1 MTPDLARA
9 LRRAVA
15 RPSVVRTEAV
25 VLRVH
30 PFSRTS
36 HLVVWL
42 TREGLRLATSVKGA
56 ARPDSPFLGQYDL
69 YYACDLLYY
78 ARARDGVHVAREC
91 EPLRRRD
98 ALRTNWRAEHCAS
111 WFAALAN
118 LVSDAGAPFPGLY
131 RLLDETL
138 DVLAALPG
146 APSPALFAR
155 YEAKLLA
162 EAGLRPNFDLPPGSR
177 PGSSLRFHLADG
189 RAIPDAPASD
199 PLRLASLASS
209 PSGGAADPLRLASLA
224 SSPSGGASFA
234 QGADPRREASAPSL
248 RGLPA
253 KPGGGVIQHSAF
265 SIQHSTGS
273 PEPVVRLPAPA
284 AALFDELADSPSIGP
299 GSTHARLAPR
309 AVGPLLRFLGL
320 FLRYHLPDAP
330 LEGRALALAALAA
343 SPSRPDDARSDG
355 LSGR

>member
-1 MTPDLARA
+1 MTPDLERA

-98 ALRTNWRAEHCAS
+98 ELRSNWRAEHCAS

-162 EAGLRPNFDLPPGSR
+162 EAGLRPNFAPPPGSR
-177 PGSSLRFHLADG
+177 PGASLRFHLADG
-189 RAIPDAPASD
+189 RAIPESPKAPAD
-199 PLRLASLASS
+199 IRHPAS
-209 PSGGAADPLRLASLA
+209 GIR
-224 SSPSGGASFA
+224 
-234 QGADPRREASAPSL
+234 
-248 RGLPA
+248 
-253 KPGGGVIQHSAF
+253 
-265 SIQHSTGS
+265 HSTGSGS
-273 PEPVVRLPAPA
+273 PEPVVRLPAAA

-330 LEGRALALAALAA
+330 LEGRALALAALA
-343 SPSRPDDARSDG
+343 R
-355 LSGR
+355 

>member
-162 EAGLRPNFDLPPGSR
+162 EAGLRPNFAPPPGSR
-177 PGSSLRFHLADG
+177 PGASLRFHLADG
-189 RAIPDAPASD
+189 RAIPDAPLAED
-199 PLRLASLASS
+199 PARHSSLVT
-209 PSGGAADPLRLASLA
+209 R
-224 SSPSGGASFA
+224 
-234 QGADPRREASAPSL
+234 
-248 RGLPA
+248 
-253 KPGGGVIQHSAF
+253 HSN
-265 SIQHSTGS
+265 GS
-273 PEPVVRLPAPA
+273 PEPVVRLPASA

-330 LEGRALALAALAA
+330 IEGRALALAALA
-343 SPSRPDDARSDG
+343 R
-355 LSGR
+355 

>member
-98 ALRTNWRAEHCAS
+98 ELRTNWRAEHCAS

-162 EAGLRPNFDLPPGSR
+162 EAGLRPNFAPPPGSR
-177 PGSSLRFHLADG
+177 PGASLRFHLADG
-189 RAIPDAPASD
+189 RTIPDAPLATD
-199 PLRLASLASS
+199 PARHSSLVA
-209 PSGGAADPLRLASLA
+209 R
-224 SSPSGGASFA
+224 
-234 QGADPRREASAPSL
+234 
-248 RGLPA
+248 
-253 KPGGGVIQHSAF
+253 
-265 SIQHSTGS
+265 HSTGS
-273 PEPVVRLPAPA
+273 GAPEPVVRLPASA

-299 GSTHARLAPR
+299 GSTHALGAPPATR
-309 AVGPLLRFLGL
+309 PLLRFLGL

-330 LEGRALALAALAA
+330 IEGRALALAALA
-343 SPSRPDDARSDG
+343 R
-355 LSGR
+355 

>member
-162 EAGLRPNFDLPPGSR
+162 EAGLRPNFAPPPGSR
-177 PGSSLRFHLADG
+177 PGASLRFHLADG
-189 RAIPDAPASD
+189 RAIPDAP
-199 PLRLASLASS
+199 LAPA
-209 PSGGAADPLRLASLA
+209 PAD
-224 SSPSGGASFA
+224 
-234 QGADPRREASAPSL
+234 
-248 RGLPA
+248 
-253 KPGGGVIQHSAF
+253 IQHSAF
-265 SIQHSTGS
+265 GIQHSTGA
-273 PEPVVRLPAPA
+273 PEPVVRLPASA

-330 LEGRALALAALAA
+330 IEGRALALAALDPATT
-343 SPSRPDDARSDG
+343 P
-355 LSGR
+355 

>member
-98 ALRTNWRAEHCAS
+98 ELRTNWRAEHCAS

-162 EAGLRPNFDLPPGSR
+162 EAGLRPNFNLPPGAR
-177 PGSSLRFHLADG
+177 PGASLRFHLADG

-209 PSGGAADPLRLASLA
+209 PSW
-224 SSPSGGASFA
+224 
-234 QGADPRREASAPSL
+234 
-248 RGLPA
+248 
-253 KPGGGVIQHSAF
+253 GVIQHSAF

-330 LEGRALALAALAA
+330 LEGRALALAALA
-343 SPSRPDDARSDG
+343 R
-355 LSGR
+355 

>member
-1 MTPDLARA
+1 MTPDLERA

-42 TREGLRLATSVKGA
+42 TREGFRLATSVKGA
-56 ARPDSPFLGQYDL
+56 VRPDSPFLGQYDL
-69 YYACDLLYY
+69 YCACELLYY

-146 APSPALFAR
+146 APSPALVAR

-162 EAGLRPNFDLPPGSR
+162 EAGLRPNFAPPPGSR
-177 PGSSLRFHLADG
+177 PGASLRFHLADG
-189 RAIPDAPASD
+189 RAIPEGANAPT
-199 PLRLASLASS
+199 
-209 PSGGAADPLRLASLA
+209 G
-224 SSPSGGASFA
+224 
-234 QGADPRREASAPSL
+234 
-248 RGLPA
+248 
-253 KPGGGVIQHSAF
+253 IQHSAF

-273 PEPVVRLPAPA
+273 PEPVVRLPASS

-299 GSTHARLAPR
+299 SSTHALGAPR

-330 LEGRALALAALAA
+330 LEGRALALAALA
-343 SPSRPDDARSDG
+343 P
-355 LSGR
+355 

>member
-15 RPSVVRTEAV
+15 RPTVVRTEAV

-146 APSPALFAR
+146 APSPALLSR
-155 YEAKLLA
+155 AKT
-162 EAGLRPNFDLPPGSR
+162 
-177 PGSSLRFHLADG
+177 
-189 RAIPDAPASD
+189 
-199 PLRLASLASS
+199 
-209 PSGGAADPLRLASLA
+209 
-224 SSPSGGASFA
+224 
-234 QGADPRREASAPSL
+234 
-248 RGLPA
+248 
-253 KPGGGVIQHSAF
+253 V
-265 SIQHSTGS
+265 
-273 PEPVVRLPAPA
+273 
-284 AALFDELADSPSIGP
+284 
-299 GSTHARLAPR
+299 
-309 AVGPLLRFLGL
+309 
-320 FLRYHLPDAP
+320 
-330 LEGRALALAALAA
+330 
-343 SPSRPDDARSDG
+343 
-355 LSGR
+355 

>member
-1 MTPDLARA
+1 MTPDLERA

-56 ARPDSPFLGQYDL
+56 VRPDSPFLGQYDV
-69 YYACDLLYY
+69 YCACELLYY

-91 EPLRRRD
+91 TALRRRD
-98 ALRTNWRAEHCAS
+98 ELRANWRAEHCAS

-162 EAGLRPNFDLPPGSR
+162 EAGLRPNFAPPPGSR
-177 PGSSLRFHLADG
+177 PGASLRFHLADG
-189 RAIPDAPASD
+189 RAIPDAPASPPPSERGVARSAGGSTPCAAAPATLSRTEYSPTLA
-199 PLRLASLASS
+199 PLGS
-209 PSGGAADPLRLASLA
+209 PLSEGA
-224 SSPSGGASFA
+224 GT
-234 QGADPRREASAPSL
+234 
-248 RGLPA
+248 
-253 KPGGGVIQHSAF
+253 GVIRHSAF
-265 SIQHSTGS
+265 GIQHSTGSGS
-273 PEPVVRLPAPA
+273 PEPVVRLPASA

-330 LEGRALALAALAA
+330 IEGRALALAALA
-343 SPSRPDDARSDG
+343 R
-355 LSGR
+355 

>member
-15 RPSVVRTEAV
+15 RPTVVRTEAV

-162 EAGLRPNFDLPPGSR
+162 EAGLRPNFDLPPGAR
-177 PGSSLRFHLADG
+177 PGASLRFHLADG

-199 PLRLASLASS
+199 PLRLASRASS
-209 PSGGAADPLRLASLA
+209 PSGGP
-224 SSPSGGASFA
+224 
-234 QGADPRREASAPSL
+234 
-248 RGLPA
+248 PA
-253 KPGGGVIQHSAF
+253 G
-265 SIQHSTGS
+265 
-273 PEPVVRLPAPA
+273 EPVSRR
-284 AALFDELADSPSIGP
+284 
-299 GSTHARLAPR
+299 ARIRGAKR
-309 AVGPLLRFLGL
+309 
-320 FLRYHLPDAP
+320 
-330 LEGRALALAALAA
+330 
-343 SPSRPDDARSDG
+343 RPPP
-355 LSGR
+355 

>member
-1 MTPDLARA
+1 MTPDLERA

-56 ARPDSPFLGQYDL
+56 VRPDSPFLGQYDL
-69 YYACDLLYY
+69 YCACELLYY

-91 EPLRRRD
+91 TALRRRD
-98 ALRTNWRAEHCAS
+98 ELRANWRAEHCAS

-162 EAGLRPNFDLPPGSR
+162 EAGLRPNFAPSPGSR
-177 PGSSLRFHLADG
+177 PGASLRFHLADG
-189 RAIPDAPASD
+189 RAVPDT
-199 PLRLASLASS
+199 R
-209 PSGGAADPLRLASLA
+209 
-224 SSPSGGASFA
+224 
-234 QGADPRREASAPSL
+234 
-248 RGLPA
+248 
-253 KPGGGVIQHSAF
+253 
-265 SIQHSTGS
+265 HSTDSGS
-273 PEPVVRLPAPA
+273 PEPVVRLPASV
-284 AALFDELADSPSIGP
+284 AALFDELAGSPSIGP
-299 GSTHARLAPR
+299 SSTHALGAPR
-309 AVGPLLRFLGL
+309 AVAPLLRFLGL

-330 LEGRALALAALAA
+330 LEGRALALAALA
-343 SPSRPDDARSDG
+343 SPSRPGGARAAG
-355 LSGR
+355 ASGR

>member
-177 PGSSLRFHLADG
+177 PGASLRFHLADG
-189 RAIPDAPASD
+189 RAIPDTSASD

-209 PSGGAADPLRLASLA
+209 PSGGASTAP
-224 SSPSGGASFA
+224 
-234 QGADPRREASAPSL
+234 GADPRREAPAPSL

-253 KPGGGVIQHSAF
+253 NPGGGVIQHSAF

-273 PEPVVRLPAPA
+273 PEPVVRLPASA

-330 LEGRALALAALAA
+330 LEGRALALAALAPA
-343 SPSRPDDARSDG
+343 GPSRPGDARADG
-355 LSGR
+355 SSGR

>member
-1 MTPDLARA
+1 MTPDLERA

-98 ALRTNWRAEHCAS
+98 ELRSNWRAEHCAS

-162 EAGLRPNFDLPPGSR
+162 EAGLRPNFAPPPGSR
-177 PGSSLRFHLADG
+177 PGASLRFHLADG
-189 RAIPDAPASD
+189 RAIPDAPLATD
-199 PLRLASLASS
+199 PAGNSTHHSSLVT
-209 PSGGAADPLRLASLA
+209 R
-224 SSPSGGASFA
+224 
-234 QGADPRREASAPSL
+234 
-248 RGLPA
+248 
-253 KPGGGVIQHSAF
+253 
-265 SIQHSTGS
+265 HSTGS
-273 PEPVVRLPAPA
+273 PEPVVRLPASA

-330 LEGRALALAALAA
+330 IEGRALALAAL
-343 SPSRPDDARSDG
+343 SR
-355 LSGR
+355 

>member
-162 EAGLRPNFDLPPGSR
+162 EAGLRPNFDLPPGAR
-177 PGSSLRFHLADG
+177 PGASLRFHLADG
-189 RAIPDAPASD
+189 RAIPDAPA
-199 PLRLASLASS
+199 
-209 PSGGAADPLRLASLA
+209 
-224 SSPSGGASFA
+224 
-234 QGADPRREASAPSL
+234 
-248 RGLPA
+248 
-253 KPGGGVIQHSAF
+253 
-265 SIQHSTGS
+265 GS
-273 PEPVVRLPAPA
+273 PEPVVRLPASA

-299 GSTHARLAPR
+299 GSTHARLTPR

-330 LEGRALALAALAA
+330 LEGRALALAALA
-343 SPSRPDDARSDG
+343 R
-355 LSGR
+355 

>member
-1 MTPDLARA
+1 MTPELARA

-98 ALRTNWRAEHCAS
+98 ELRANWRAEHCAS

-162 EAGLRPNFDLPPGSR
+162 EAGLRPNFAPPPGSR
-177 PGSSLRFHLADG
+177 PGASLRFHLADG
-189 RAIPDAPASD
+189 RAIPEGANATSD
-199 PLRLASLASS
+199 
-209 PSGGAADPLRLASLA
+209 
-224 SSPSGGASFA
+224 
-234 QGADPRREASAPSL
+234 
-248 RGLPA
+248 
-253 KPGGGVIQHSAF
+253 IQHSAF
-265 SIQHSTGS
+265 GIQHSNGS
-273 PEPVVRLPAPA
+273 PEPVVRLPASA

-330 LEGRALALAALAA
+330 LEGRALALAALDPATT
-343 SPSRPDDARSDG
+343 P
-355 LSGR
+355 

>member
-1 MTPDLARA
+1 MAHAR
-9 LRRAVA
+9 
-15 RPSVVRTEAV
+15 
-25 VLRVH
+25 
-30 PFSRTS
+30 
-36 HLVVWL
+36 
-42 TREGLRLATSVKGA
+42 GA
-56 ARPDSPFLGQYDL
+56 P
-69 YYACDLLYY
+69 
-78 ARARDGVHVAREC
+78 DGVHVAREC

-162 EAGLRPNFDLPPGSR
+162 EAGLRPNFDLPPGAR
-177 PGSSLRFHLADG
+177 PGAALRFHLADG
-189 RAIPDAPASD
+189 RAIPDAPASDPLRLASLASSPSGGAAD

-330 LEGRALALAALAA
+330 LEGRALALAALA
-343 SPSRPDDARSDG
+343 R
-355 LSGR
+355 

>member
-162 EAGLRPNFDLPPGSR
+162 EAGLRPNFDLPPGAR
-177 PGSSLRFHLADG
+177 PGASLRFHLADG
-189 RAIPDAPASD
+189 RAIPDAPASPPPSERGVARSAGGSTPSAAAPATLPRTEYSPTLA
-199 PLRLASLASS
+199 PLGS
-209 PSGGAADPLRLASLA
+209 PLSEGA
-224 SSPSGGASFA
+224 GT
-234 QGADPRREASAPSL
+234 
-248 RGLPA
+248 
-253 KPGGGVIQHSAF
+253 GVIQHSAF

-273 PEPVVRLPAPA
+273 PEPVVRLPASA

-343 SPSRPDDARSDG
+343 ASPSRPDDARADG
-355 LSGR
+355 SSGR